1 MSHFDTYAFIKNLES
16 SGIPEHQAKAIC
28 DGLRECHD
36 SSDHVSKADMEC
48 LESRLERKISDTA
61 HRQTKV
67 IGAMI
72 VGLITLL
79 TLFDRYVHTTI
90 ASLTQ
95 SFWS

>member
-1 MSHFDTYAFIKNLES
+1 LSYFDTCEFIKNLEK
-16 SGIPEHQAKAIC
+16 SGIPESQAKAIC
-28 DGLRECHD
+28 DGFKECHYA
-36 SSDHVSKADMEC
+36 SDHVSKADMEC

-67 IGAMI
+67 IGTMI
-72 VGLITLL
+72 VGSITLL
-79 TLFDRYVHTTI
+79 TLFDRCVHTTI

>member
-1 MSHFDTYAFIKNLES
+1 MSHFDTYDFIKNLEK
-16 SGIPEHQAKAIC
+16 SGIPENQAKAIC
-28 DGLRECHD
+28 DGFKDCHD
-36 SSDHVSKADMEC
+36 ASDHVSKADMEC

-72 VGLITLL
+72 VGSITIL
-79 TLFDRYVHTTI
+79 TLVDRYVHMNL

-95 SFWS
+95 SFCS

>member
-1 MSHFDTYAFIKNLES
+1 MSHFDTYVFIKNLES

-72 VGLITLL
+72 VGSITLL

>member
-48 LESRLERKISDTA
+48 LESRLERKIFDTA

-72 VGLITLL
+72 VGSITLL
-79 TLFDRYVHTTI
+79 TLFDPYVHTTI

>member
-1 MSHFDTYAFIKNLES
+1 MPHFDTYAFIKNLES

-72 VGLITLL
+72 VGSITLL
-79 TLFDRYVHTTI
+79 TLFDPYVHTTI

>member
-28 DGLRECHD
+28 DGLKECHD

-72 VGLITLL
+72 VGSITLL
-79 TLFDRYVHTTI
+79 TLFDPYVHTTI

>member
-1 MSHFDTYAFIKNLES
+1 MSRFDTYEFIKNLERS
-16 SGIPEHQAKAIC
+16 EIPESQAKAIC
-28 DGLRECHD
+28 DGLKECHD
-36 SSDHVSKADMEC
+36 ASDHVSKADMEC

-72 VGLITLL
+72 VGSITLL

>member
-72 VGLITLL
+72 VGSITLL
-79 TLFDRYVHTTI
+79 TLSDRYVHTTI

>member
-1 MSHFDTYAFIKNLES
+1 MAHFDTYVFIKNLES

-72 VGLITLL
+72 VGSITLL

>member
-1 MSHFDTYAFIKNLES
+1 MSHFDTYVFIKNLES

-28 DGLRECHD
+28 DGLKECHD
-36 SSDHVSKADMEC
+36 SSDYVSKADMEC

-61 HRQTKV
+61 RRQTKV

-72 VGLITLL
+72 VGSITLL

>member
-1 MSHFDTYAFIKNLES
+1 
-16 SGIPEHQAKAIC
+16 
-28 DGLRECHD
+28 
-36 SSDHVSKADMEC
+36 MEC

-72 VGLITLL
+72 VGSITIL
-79 TLFDRYVHTTI
+79 TLVDRYVHMNL

>member
-1 MSHFDTYAFIKNLES
+1 MSHFDTYEFIKNLEK
-16 SGIPEHQAKAIC
+16 SGIPESQAKAIC
-28 DGLRECHD
+28 DGLKECHD
-36 SSDHVSKADMEC
+36 ASDHVSKADMEY
-48 LESRLERKISDTA
+48 LESRLERKISETA

-67 IGAMI
+67 IGTMI
-72 VGLITLL
+72 VGSITLL

>member
-72 VGLITLL
+72 VGSITLL

>member
-1 MSHFDTYAFIKNLES
+1 MSRFDTYEFIKNLER
-16 SGIPEHQAKAIC
+16 SGIPESQAKAIC
-28 DGLRECHD
+28 DGLKECHD
-36 SSDHVSKADMEC
+36 VSDYVNKADMDC
-48 LESRLERKISDTA
+48 LESRLERKISETA

-72 VGLITLL
+72 VGSITLL

-90 ASLTQ
+90 ANLTQ

>member
-1 MSHFDTYAFIKNLES
+1 MAHFDTYVFIKKLES

-72 VGLITLL
+72 VGSITLL
-79 TLFDRYVHTTI
+79 TLFDPYVHTTI

>member
-1 MSHFDTYAFIKNLES
+1 MSYFDTYAFIKNLES

-72 VGLITLL
+72 VGSIMLL

>member
-1 MSHFDTYAFIKNLES
+1 MSHFDTYVFIKNLES

-72 VGLITLL
+72 VGSITLL
-79 TLFDRYVHTTI
+79 TLFDPYVHTTI